1 VTGDTLTVRFAADSR
16 GASAVPGDAR
26 PTAAA
31 LGQFCRQLD
40 IAYRLLWDAA
50 EHPADA
56 DPAAFASAV
65 ATGGVSV
72 TPREGITVPLRVR
85 RVTSDFGLSLTLVGE
100 SAAMCGAVRLCGW
113 TPADQSADEGVT
125 LDSLAEAQ
133 ASLTEGIGTLKT
145 GVGSSE
151 SVGSS
156 DSSKSDQSS
165 AQ

>member
-1 VTGDTLTVRFAADSR
+1 
-16 GASAVPGDAR
+16 
-26 PTAAA
+26 
-31 LGQFCRQLD
+31 LD
-40 IAYRLLWDAA
+40 IGYRLLWDAA

-72 TPREGITVPLRVR
+72 TPREEIAVPLRVR

-100 SAAMCGAVRLCGW
+100 PAAMGGAVRLCGW
-113 TPADQSADEGVT
+113 TPADQSAEEGVT

-133 ASLTEGIGTLKT
+133 ASLAEGIGTLKT
-145 GVGSSE
+145 GLGSSE
-151 SVGSS
+151 SSESS
-156 DSSKSDQSS
+156 ESDQSS

>member
-1 VTGDTLTVRFAADSR
+1 MTGDTLTVRFAATSEGHGDS
-16 GASAVPGDAR
+16 VPGDAR

-40 IAYRLLWDAA
+40 IAYRLLWNAA
-50 EHPADA
+50 APPADA
-56 DPAAFASAV
+56 DPTAFASAV

-72 TPREGITVPLRVR
+72 TPREDIAVPLRVR

-100 SAAMCGAVRLCGW
+100 SAPTRGVVRLCGW
-113 TPADQSADEGVT
+113 TPADQPAAEGVT

-133 ASLTEGIGTLKT
+133 TSLAGGIGELKT
-145 GVGSSE
+145 GLGSGE
-151 SVGSS
+151 SS
-156 DSSKSDQSS
+156 DSGQSS